1 MTILTTHSMTA
12 EELKSEGGRL
22 GGLSALSFEVPGTPV
37 AKARARFSSRN
48 GCAYTPSATAA
59 YERSV
64 QQWAQLAM
72 LQAGRKTTTAP
83 VSVEIHL
90 YFPIPE
96 SWSKSK
102 KERAI
107 FGQTYPKSV
116 DVDNVAKSLLD
127 GCNGI
132 VFDDDSQV
140 IELHVTKRYG
150 LEPKARVFVTE
161 VP

>member
-1 MTILTTHSMTA
+1 MTVLVLEDKRA
-12 EELKSEGGRL
+12 L
-22 GGLSALSFEVPGTPV
+22 GPLRTECAFTFEVPGTPV
-37 AKARARFSSRN
+37 SKARPRFTRYGS
-48 GCAYTPSATAA
+48 AYTPAATAA

-72 LQAGRKTTTAP
+72 LNSKRKTTTAP
-83 VSVEIHL
+83 VAVSIHL

-96 SWSKSK
+96 SWSKKK

-107 FGQTYPKSV
+107 LGEEYPSSV
-116 DVDNVAKSLLD
+116 DIDNCAKALLD

-132 VFDDDSQV
+132 VFADDSQV
-140 IELHVTKRYG
+140 IDLHVTKAYG

-161 VP
+161 AA